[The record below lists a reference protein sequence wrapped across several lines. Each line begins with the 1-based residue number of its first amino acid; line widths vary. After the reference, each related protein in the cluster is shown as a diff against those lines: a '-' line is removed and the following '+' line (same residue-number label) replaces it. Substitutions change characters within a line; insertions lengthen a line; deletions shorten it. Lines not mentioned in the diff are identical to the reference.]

1 MYITR
6 GQLSTVVD
14 SYQQP
19 LNEHRLFSADHPDAS
34 VFLSHKHEE
43 KTLLLQ
49 VKKFFENLGMSV
61 YVDWLDTRMQH
72 PTDKKTAEDLKRQI
86 DENDKFIFIA
96 TDGAMDSPWCS
107 WEIGLGDALKLK
119 DDKIAIFPVA
129 ENDGTWEK
137 HEYLQIYPHIEYEDG
152 TNHYSDGGIIT
163 KGYYIKYPYVNG
175 KRNSVKLEK
184 WLCQGM
190 PTTRFL

>member
-6 GQLSTVVD
+6 GQMSRVVD

-19 LNEHRLFSADHPDAS
+19 LNERRMFSAEHPDAS
-34 VFLSHKHEE
+34 VFLSHKHKE

-49 VKKFFENLGMSV
+49 VKQFFENLGMSV
-61 YVDWLDTRMQH
+61 YIDWLDTNMQH
-72 PTDKKTAEDLKRQI
+72 PTDKKTAEDLKKQI

-96 TDGAMDSPWCS
+96 TNGAMDSPWCS

-119 DDKIAIFPVA
+119 DDKIAIFAVA

-137 HEYLQIYPHIEYEDG
+137 HEYLQIYPHVEYEDG
-152 TNHYSDGGIIT
+152 HGTYTNGNIIP
-163 KGYYIKYPYVNG
+163 KGYYVEYPAENG
-175 KRNSVKLEK
+175 SVSLKPLKE
-184 WLCQGM
+184 WLRRGM
-190 PTTRFL
+190 PTTKFL